1 MEILLHLVSNPMD
14 ETALLCRVN
23 LPSLA
28 VQVPYIVLRQFNP
41 YRTNVENR
49 VSS

>member
-1 MEILLHLVSNPMD
+1 MENKRNGYTNKNIGRRPLGRPKGGEITIRSATFL
-14 ETALLCRVN
+14 
-23 LPSLA
+23 
-28 VQVPYIVLRQFNP
+28 NP

>member
-1 MEILLHLVSNPMD
+1 MLRINNKRPQNCPINVAQQEEVLEQGANYDITD
-14 ETALLCRVN
+14 
-23 LPSLA
+23 
-28 VQVPYIVLRQFNP
+28 IVLNP

>member
-1 MEILLHLVSNPMD
+1 MKCDSLNHFYAVNSVSHLCVD
-14 ETALLCRVN
+14 KVTF
-23 LPSLA
+23 
-28 VQVPYIVLRQFNP
+28 INP

>member
-1 MEILLHLVSNPMD
+1 MVLMTLYNRPAIVKNKK
-14 ETALLCRVN
+14 
-23 LPSLA
+23 SLTSS
-28 VQVPYIVLRQFNP
+28 VLNP